1 MKKYRLKKKFLVVFY
16 ILVMVSFIGAIF
28 AVDVYLKE
36 DNKKNPEIKYIN
48 KNVIDNDIPVIN
60 VESTTI
66 GKPHN
71 NENVKKEKVMSENK
85 IPYKI
90 YLEEQEMPTEW
101 YNVRADMKKKP
112 APLLHPGTHQPMT
125 EDELEIILSHLMDEQ
140 EKRG

>member
-66 GKPHN
+66 GIQINYSSRFINPN
-71 NENVKKEKVMSENK
+71 GEILPCTLTFTNFRYEK
-85 IPYKI
+85 
-90 YLEEQEMPTEW
+90 L
-101 YNVRADMKKKP
+101 
-112 APLLHPGTHQPMT
+112 
-125 EDELEIILSHLMDEQ
+125 
-140 EKRG
+140 